1 MSSIFFEYGSKWLKA
16 DFHLHTKSDKEFTYN
31 QNLQD
36 KENGYPEENTFPNDY
51 ISALKKAGINIGV
64 ITNHNKFNKDEFDCL
79 RKKARKENILLFP
92 GVELNVNEGANGV
105 HTLIVFSD
113 DWISDGKDYINSFL
127 TNAFSGQVP
136 EEYQNKNGRTKENL
150 LNIIERLDSF
160 NKDYFIIFAHVNQVN
175 GIFKECGGGKISEF
189 ASSLYEKIRKR
200 VLAFQKVRD
209 LDTKQKVQKWLNGWY
224 PAEVEGSDCKSL
236 KEIGSKDGETWLKIG
251 ELSYNAVKNAL
262 LDFTERVRTE
272 PEKISHSYIKSV
284 SFDGGIFDGKKISF
298 SPELNTLIG
307 IRGSGKSS
315 LLETIRYGLGLELS
329 DDVLD
334 KKYKQNLI
342 SYVLGSG
349 GKIIINAVSNLKQEF
364 EISRIYREMPKVY
377 IDGKLQPGLS
387 IGQTVLKNPLYFGQK
402 ELAANGE
409 NFGNDLIN
417 KLVGNKLADIKQKI
431 LVQNQKIQELVHS
444 LTKTTDLNE
453 QIEETENKIKD
464 VKFRLK
470 TYSDY
475 HIEEKLKKQ
484 TEFDK
489 DAHWLEN
496 ADTTLNSIGEKIKS
510 CLNNCKQELSSL
522 LSYQSSF
529 NEDIASS
536 IKKEIQSFINLLNK
550 IEDEINVAAE
560 FAKIFSEQKSKFDTL
575 NSQEQESFAEI
586 RRELEKKVRD
596 DGLQNLKIEDFKK
609 LNISLTQFTEL
620 LNALKEQESKSAG
633 IQNKLFQELD
643 NLNNLHREEFKI
655 VQDELQKLNSEKT
668 SVSFVCEFKNDKD
681 SFLEMLKNIFRGS
694 GIREQTY
701 KDLTDSYSDFSA
713 MYTDKDLKSH
723 IPETQLQDFN
733 KIFTENLAALLTY
746 RVPDKINI
754 NYKGK
759 NLLQH
764 SLGQRASA
772 LILFILSQKENE
784 VIIIDQPEDDL
795 DNQTIY
801 NDVIKL
807 LKSVKPNIQCIFATH
822 NANFPVLGDA
832 EMVHAFSVDSE
843 KINIESGN
851 IDMQSMQEKI
861 VNIMEG
867 GKEAFKKR
875 EEIYSSWKL

>member
-1 MSSIFFEYGSKWLKA
+1 MSSIFFEYGSRWLKA
-16 DFHLHTKSDKEFTYN
+16 DFHLHTRSDKEFKYSQKETDK
-31 QNLQD
+31 QN
-36 KENGYPEENTFPNDY
+36 GFSEENTFPKDY
-51 ISALKKAGINIGV
+51 ITALKNARINIGV
-64 ITNHNKFNKDEFDCL
+64 ITNHNKFNCDEFKCL
-79 RKKARKENILLFP
+79 KTKAKKDDILLLP
-92 GVELNVNEGANGV
+92 GVELNINEGSNGI

-113 DWISDGKDYINSFL
+113 EWILDGKDYIHSFL
-127 TNAFSGQVP
+127 TNVFSGQVP
-136 EEYQNKNGRTKENL
+136 EDYQNKNGRTKENL
-150 LNIIERLDSF
+150 IDVIESLDKF
-160 NKDYFIIFAHVNQVN
+160 NKDYFIIFAHVNQDN
-175 GIFKECGGGKISEF
+175 GIFNECGGGKISEF
-189 ASSLYEKIRKR
+189 ASPLYEKLRKR

-209 LDTKQKVQKWLNGWY
+209 LEIKEKAKNWLRDWY

-236 KEIGSKDGETWLKIG
+236 EEIGSKDGEIWLKIG

-262 LDFTERVRTE
+262 LDYTERVSKK
-272 PEKISHSYIKSV
+272 PETITHSYIKSV
-284 SFDGGIFDGKKISF
+284 SFDGGIFDGQKISF

-334 KKYKQNLI
+334 NKYKQNLV
-342 SYVLGSG
+342 SYILGSG
-349 GKIIINAVSNLKQEF
+349 GKITINAVSNLKQEF
-364 EISRIYREMPKVY
+364 TISRIYKDMPKVY

-417 KLVGNKLADIKQKI
+417 KLIGNKLSDIKQKI
-431 LVQNQKIQELVHS
+431 LIQNQKIQEIVYS
-444 LTKTTDLNE
+444 LTKTIDINE
-453 QIEETENKIKD
+453 QIKETENKIKD
-464 VKFRLK
+464 VQFRLK

-496 ADTTLNSIGEKIKS
+496 VDLTLTSIDGKIKS
-510 CLNNCKQELSSL
+510 CLKDCKQELSAL
-522 LSYQSSF
+522 LSYKSVFNRDVESSV
-529 NEDIASS
+529 
-536 IKKEIQSFINLLNK
+536 KKEISAFIDLLNK
-550 IEDEINVAAE
+550 IENV
-560 FAKIFSEQKSKFDTL
+560 IIGSENLIKNYSDQKTKFDTR

-586 RRELEKKVRD
+586 RRELDKNVRD
-596 DGLQNLKIEDFKK
+596 EGLQNLKIEDFKR
-609 LNISLTQFTEL
+609 LNITLTQLTEI
-620 LNALKEQESKSAG
+620 LNALKEQDFKSAD
-633 IQNKLFQELD
+633 IKNKLFQELD
-643 NLNNLHREEFKI
+643 NLNNLHRKEFKI
-655 VQDELQKLNSEKT
+655 LDDELKKLNSEKT
-668 SVSFVCEFKNDKD
+668 SVSFVCDFKNDKET
-681 SFLEMLKNIFRGS
+681 FLEMMKNVFRGS

-713 MYTDKDLKSH
+713 MYCDKDLKSH
-723 IPETQLQDFN
+723 IPETQFQGFN
-733 KIFTENLAALLTY
+733 KIFKENLIALLTY

-754 NYKGK
+754 NYKGMD
-759 NLLQH
+759 LMQH

-784 VIIIDQPEDDL
+784 LIIIDQPEDDL

-832 EMVHAFSVDSE
+832 EMVHAFSVDG
-843 KINIESGN
+843 KRINIESGN
-851 IDMQSMQEKI
+851 IDRQSTQAKI

-875 EEIYSSWKL
+875 KEIYSSWKL